1 VVVAVVVA
9 VADGDHSGHGHDH
22 FYGHDHDH
30 VYDHGSARSYFTDLE
45 RSMAWFLVQTLVE
58 AATLTK
64 YPRPAM
70 YRPVLPATWVC
81 ALGDFALSV
90 TQTLPTFLKL
100 MKGSVGFSST
110 SLAIGE

>member
-1 VVVAVVVA
+1 
-9 VADGDHSGHGHDH
+9 
-22 FYGHDHDH
+22 
-30 VYDHGSARSYFTDLE
+30 
-45 RSMAWFLVQTLVE
+45 MAWFLVQTLVE

-70 YRPVLPATWVC
+70 YRPVLPATWVW